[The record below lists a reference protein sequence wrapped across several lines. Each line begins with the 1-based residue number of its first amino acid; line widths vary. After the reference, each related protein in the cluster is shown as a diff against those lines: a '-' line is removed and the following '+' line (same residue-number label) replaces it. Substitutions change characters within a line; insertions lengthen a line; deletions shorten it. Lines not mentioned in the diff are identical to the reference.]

1 MASNMAM
8 AALERARAARMATE
22 QPEKHKRL

>member
-1 MASNMAM
+1 MAM
-8 AALERARAARMATE
+8 AALERARAARMATR